1 MTRPCFMHEM
11 LRVSLAARSIALLLQ
26 QCRALRLKTGFQLSL
41 SLFRSPSLSLP
52 LSLALLASLS
62 SLRSRSNLSL
72 ALDCKL
78 RPSPFACRA

>member
-41 SLFRSPSLSLP
+41 SLSFALLLCPSHSRSPSLRLSP
-52 LSLALLASLS
+52 LCDLGLTLALH
-62 SLRSRSNLSL
+62 
-72 ALDCKL
+72 
-78 RPSPFACRA
+78 